1 MSNGAPPEPG
11 ARGLSVATPTLF
23 IDRDTWSHWLDG
35 ALRKAGIPFVAH
47 REMFEPEAPDPV
59 WIAEVGRRGWV
70 VVTRDKNIRRRPNE
84 LRAVRDAGLHL
95 FALTSGNLSAEDTAA
110 IIVKTWPAIR
120 REVAQTPAPA
130 LYSVS
135 RSGDVRL
142 LR

>member
-1 MSNGAPPEPG
+1 MSNGAPPEPS
-11 ARGLSVATPTLF
+11 AHGLSVATPTLF
-23 IDRDTWSHWLDG
+23 IDRDTWSHSLDG

-47 REMFEPEAPDPV
+47 REVFQPDTPDTV
-59 WIAEVGRRGWV
+59 WIVEVGRHGWV

-110 IIVKTWPAIR
+110 IIVKAWPAIR
-120 REVAQTPAPA
+120 REVAQTSAPA
-130 LYSVS
+130 LYSVA